1 MCLYPPYL
9 EKQLGV
15 FSIEMQKAFPHVI
28 HVAPPEVDTIR
39 STNPGPIPLS
49 SLLLH
54 CKMFKM
60 HGLPV
65 RITEI
70 CGLSTLLILNN
81 GDVYSDA
88 QLFDNVLVIS
98 TRSRG
103 FPSSLNLD

>member
-49 SLLLH
+49 SLLL
-54 CKMFKM
+54 
-60 HGLPV
+60 
-65 RITEI
+65 
-70 CGLSTLLILNN
+70 
-81 GDVYSDA
+81 
-88 QLFDNVLVIS
+88 
-98 TRSRG
+98 
-103 FPSSLNLD
+103 